1 MRKVMK
7 NWQVIAMSMMVLF
20 ATSCE
25 KNEGDD
31 PAPSDVFGGKGNI
44 LIETTVKNADGASG
58 QSYLQQVSDLSGTL
72 NMSKAIQIGFSSTIS
87 VEGNDVYVFP
97 ETGSTGKQCI
107 TKYEHTPEGL
117 KNAGELQIV
126 PNSCPYSLIQVSA
139 DKAYIPT
146 FNLGNIM
153 IVDTKTMTK
162 TGEIDLTKYA
172 HADNSPEPAC
182 GIVRDG
188 ILYLALDQLGSNW
201 MPYDDYRQ
209 VDVALIDIKSDKVLK
224 IISEKK
230 SEFAL
235 PTRPFLKNM
244 IFMDEQND
252 IYMACLGYFGYNPQH
267 PNNGFVCIPNGKQEF
282 DESKSWNI
290 NETAIEGSP
299 YKAASIYNC
308 KYLGNGK
315 IAAYVGISELMTDNP
330 YTARNSMAVIID
342 LKKKS
347 IKKIEGIPYTD
358 GHSVAIE
365 SKGNDVLF
373 ASCGVDASGVFD
385 YNVET
390 GKVSQVL
397 STSANVAFMHFFD

>member
-1 MRKVMK
+1 LENKRYEFK
-7 NWQVIAMSMMVLF
+7 
-20 ATSCE
+20 
-25 KNEGDD
+25 
-31 PAPSDVFGGKGNI
+31 
-44 LIETTVKNADGASG
+44 LIKLVR
-58 QSYLQQVSDLSGTL
+58 
-72 NMSKAIQIGFSSTIS
+72 
-87 VEGNDVYVFP
+87 
-97 ETGSTGKQCI
+97 
-107 TKYEHTPEGL
+107 
-117 KNAGELQIV
+117 NAGELQIV

-139 DKAYIPT
+139 DKAYVPT

-153 IVDTKTMTK
+153 VVDTKTMTK
-162 TGEIDLTKYA
+162 IGEIDLTKYA

-188 ILYLALDQLGSNW
+188 IFYLAL
-201 MPYDDYRQ
+201 
-209 VDVALIDIKSDKVLK
+209 
-224 IISEKK
+224 
-230 SEFAL
+230 
-235 PTRPFLKNM
+235 
-244 IFMDEQND
+244 
-252 IYMACLGYFGYNPQH
+252 
-267 PNNGFVCIPNGKQEF
+267 
-282 DESKSWNI
+282 
-290 NETAIEGSP
+290 
-299 YKAASIYNC
+299 
-308 KYLGNGK
+308 GK

>member
-1 MRKVMK
+1 MTRIQTEKYVEILNK
-7 NWQVIAMSMMVLF
+7 YNYQYFVHCYVEDCTLLVDYFEHQNTFNLSFFLYIDKYTNNSCLANVITLLENKRYEF
-20 ATSCE
+20 
-25 KNEGDD
+25 K
-31 PAPSDVFGGKGNI
+31 
-44 LIETTVKNADGASG
+44 LIKLVR
-58 QSYLQQVSDLSGTL
+58 
-72 NMSKAIQIGFSSTIS
+72 
-87 VEGNDVYVFP
+87 
-97 ETGSTGKQCI
+97 
-107 TKYEHTPEGL
+107 
-117 KNAGELQIV
+117 NAGELQIV

-139 DKAYIPT
+139 DKAYVPT

-153 IVDTKTMTK
+153 VVDTKTMTK